1 MMDYAA
7 RAMKNARSAVVL
19 SADMGVDAFLKT
31 VRQIWSQSADEACAG
46 LEDDPGLQRI
56 YRALF
61 NQARDTASDFRW
73 LGRPEVFQSLG
84 AATEDAGEE
93 PEPPA
98 VKFRHLLNP
107 KRLLLLAGPKLLYLL
122 GLAALGWTAFSA
134 WKDGNAPYLLW
145 TGAALA
151 LLLAGRAPAAWSS
164 LKRGAQGHGKPP
176 AVRVEQ
182 RVDPAAAWNSLEKAA
197 RAVDDHA
204 AALYAHFAQR
214 EEQALDGVDGLPL
227 AKALADW
234 ECQEGG
240 VPDDIRTALRLY
252 LTTHGIE
259 ALRYSPERAAA
270 FQLMPGGSGQTIEP
284 ALVKKTKTVRDGV
297 LTEEEQLLY
306 RGLACVGQS
315 GKEEQT

>member
-1 MMDYAA
+1 MDHAA
-7 RAMKNARSAVVL
+7 QAMKNARSAVVL
-19 SADMGVDAFLKT
+19 SADMGVDTFLKT
-31 VRQIWSQSADEACAG
+31 VRQIWSQAADEACAG

-61 NQARDTASDFRW
+61 NQARDTASGFRW

-84 AATEDAGEE
+84 EAGEDPGADAE
-93 PEPPA
+93 APA
-98 VKFRHLLNP
+98 FRLRDLLNP
-107 KRLLLLAGPKLLYLL
+107 KPLLGRMAPKLLYLL
-122 GLAALGWTAFSA
+122 GLAAVGWTGFSA
-134 WKDGNAPYLLW
+134 WKAGNMPYLLW
-145 TGAALA
+145 ACTALA
-151 LLLAGRAPAAWSS
+151 LLLAARAPAAWKS
-164 LKRGAQGHGKPP
+164 LKRRAQGRAKPP

-214 EEQALDGVDGLPL
+214 EAQVQDGVDGLPL

-234 ECQEGG
+234 ECQEGSL
-240 VPDDIRTALRLY
+240 PDDISTALRLY

-259 ALRYSPERAAA
+259 ALRYSPERAAV

-284 ALVKKTKTVRDGV
+284 ALVKKTKAVRDGALV
-297 LTEEEQLLY
+297 EEEQLLY
-306 RGLACVGQS
+306 RGLACVGQ
-315 GKEEQT
+315 GGREAQA

>member
-1 MMDYAA
+1 MDHGAQ
-7 RAMKNARSAVVL
+7 AMKNVRSAVVL
-19 SADMGVDAFLKT
+19 SADMGVDPFLKT
-31 VRQIWSQSADEACAG
+31 VRQIWSQAADEACAG

-61 NQARDTASDFRW
+61 NQARDTASGFRW

-84 AATEDAGEE
+84 EAAEDPGEDAET
-93 PEPPA
+93 A
-98 VKFRHLLNP
+98 AFKLSRILNP
-107 KRLLLLAGPKLLYLL
+107 KELLKRIAPKLLYLL
-122 GLAALGWTAFSA
+122 GLAAIGWTAFFA
-134 WKDGNAPYLLW
+134 WKAGETADLLW
-145 TGAALA
+145 TCTALA
-151 LLLAGRAPAAWSS
+151 LLLAARAPAAWKS
-164 LKRGAQGHGKPP
+164 LKRRAQGRARPP

-182 RVDPAAAWNSLEKAA
+182 RVDPAAAWSSLESAA

-214 EEQALDGVDGLPL
+214 EQQVSDGVDGLPL

-234 ECQEGG
+234 ECQADS
-240 VPDDIRTALRLY
+240 VPDDIHTALRLY

-259 ALRYSPERAAA
+259 ALTYTPERAAA

-297 LTEEEQLLY
+297 LVEEEQLLS
-306 RGLACVGQS
+306 RGLACVGQG
-315 GKEEQT
+315 GKGAQT